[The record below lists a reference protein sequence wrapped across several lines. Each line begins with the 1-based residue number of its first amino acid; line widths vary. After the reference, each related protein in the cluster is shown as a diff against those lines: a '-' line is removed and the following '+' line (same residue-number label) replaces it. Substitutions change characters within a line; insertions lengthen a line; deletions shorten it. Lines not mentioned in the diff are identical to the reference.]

1 MGTSNWQQIPFCVE
15 AMMRIEPKRVLDIG
29 VGFGRWGIMA
39 REFCDVWFGR
49 VLRSR
54 WKVRIEGVE
63 AYPKNI
69 DAYHSH
75 FYDKIHVG
83 DLRNLLPGF
92 KDRWNLILFGDV
104 LEHFEKDEGIQ
115 LLHWALELSD
125 YVLVNIPLGDN
136 WPQDDSYDN
145 PYERHLSLW
154 TAEEFEP
161 FSLRRCAFFRDFG
174 DRPFGT
180 FILSQTDPRE
190 LASQLFSRSTVNAD
204 ALESVAGC
212 HGLAEAELK
221 EQVRT
226 PTEMLV
232 ADLQQARQELTDIRS
247 TVGYRIV
254 TRVRR
259 WRAFPLL
266 HKMAHTAVRWR
277 AALRPK
283 TPGLRLNA
291 RTGQAASRAAARR
304 WEFVHNEP
312 QNPVVAICHP
322 RWQGARSSAQGQT
335 PNLLLAPETGAAEVE
350 AMVDCLETSG
360 ATHFIVNGFYRG
372 YASLLRLI
380 RKRMPYAGIYY
391 IHHGSFFQMLEDPSL
406 PALVARISRLRQQ
419 GIIDRVGFCKAGMA
433 EAFDRLG
440 VPAFEV
446 MNRVPQEN
454 ASPPSAWNTP
464 ASVLIPAGAQ
474 LRKNP
479 HTQLM
484 GALLCEDIDEIHLTC
499 DLDLQYLPKS
509 ALARV
514 ALKVHRNLDREATT
528 RLMRQS
534 NVVLYATISE
544 CAPMVPLESL
554 ALGVP
559 CLTGDNHGLFDRSP
573 LLAQQLLISRADDPW
588 AIAEAISNLRKNHGE
603 CCAEIQAFN
612 KCYDRRA
619 EQSLND
625 FLGLGNCK
633 SEEVQHVRCVAG

>member
-29 VGFGRWGIMA
+29 VGFGRWGMIT

-54 WKVRIEGVE
+54 WDVRVEGVE
-63 AYPKNI
+63 AFKKNI
-69 DAYHSH
+69 DKYHSY

-83 DLRNLLPGF
+83 DLRDIQPKL
-92 KDRWNLILFGDV
+92 KDRWNLIIFGDV

-115 LLHWALELSD
+115 LLHWALETSD

-136 WPQDDSYDN
+136 WPQEDSYDN

-180 FILSQTDPRE
+180 FILSEADPRG
-190 LASQLFSRSTVNAD
+190 LACQLFSRSTANASD
-204 ALESVAGC
+204 FESIDDGC
-212 HGLAEAELK
+212 DLAKAELK
-221 EQVRT
+221 EHQRT
-226 PTEMLV
+226 PTEILQ
-232 ADLQQARQELTDIRS
+232 ADLQQARRELADIRN

-254 TRVRR
+254 SRLRNS
-259 WRAFPLL
+259 RAFPLL
-266 HKMAHTAVRWR
+266 HKMAHTAVRCR

-283 TPGLRLNA
+283 SSRLRLGPS
-291 RTGQAASRAAARR
+291 TGRAADQR
-304 WEFVHNEP
+304 WEFSQKDPE
-312 QNPVVAICHP
+312 NPVVAICHP
-322 RWQGARSSAQGQT
+322 RWQGTRSSAEGQT
-335 PNLLLAPETGAAEVE
+335 PNVLLAPESGPTEIE
-350 AMVDCLETSG
+350 AMVDCLESSG
-360 ATHFIVNGFYRG
+360 ATHFIANGLFRG
-372 YASLLRLI
+372 YAHLLRRI
-380 RKRMPYAGIYY
+380 RKRMPYAGIFYL
-391 IHHGSFFQMLEDPSL
+391 HHGSFFQMLEDPSL
-406 PALVARISRLRQQ
+406 PALLAQVSRLRQQ
-419 GIIDRVGFCKAGMA
+419 GIIDRIGFCKAGMA

-446 MNRVPQEN
+446 MNRVSQHN
-454 ASPPSAWNTP
+454 VPPRTEWNTP
-464 ASVLIPAGAQ
+464 ASVLIPLGAQ

-499 DLDLQYLPKS
+499 DLDLEYLPKS
-509 ALARV
+509 TLTRAKV
-514 ALKVHRNLDREATT
+514 KVHGNVDREATM

-544 CAPMVPLESL
+544 CAPMVPLESF

-559 CLTGDNHGLFDRSP
+559 CLTGDNHGLFDQSP
-573 LLAQQLLISRADDPW
+573 TLSRQLLISRADDPW
-588 AIAEAISNLRKNHGE
+588 AIAKAISSLRRDYGE
-603 CCAEIQAFN
+603 CCDEIRAFN
-612 KCYDRRA
+612 GRYDCRA

-625 FLGLGNCK
+625 FLGLHGCK
-633 SEEVQHVRCVAG
+633 SEEGQYVRCVAG